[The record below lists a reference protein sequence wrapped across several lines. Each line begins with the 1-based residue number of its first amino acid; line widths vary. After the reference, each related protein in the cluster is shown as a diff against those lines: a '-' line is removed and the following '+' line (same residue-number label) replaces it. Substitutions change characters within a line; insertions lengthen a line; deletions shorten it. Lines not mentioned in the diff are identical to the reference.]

1 MDSVEAEAS
10 TLYHVVAMPYPG
22 RGHINPMMNLCKIL
36 ASKTNE
42 TINIDIIVTF
52 VVTEEW
58 LGFIGAEPKPDNIRF
73 ATVPNVV
80 PSELVRA
87 ADHNSFFE
95 ATMTKLEA
103 PFERLLDRLEPP
115 ATVILFDTFLFWAV
129 SVGKRRNIPLA
140 SFWPLAASVFTVFHH
155 FNLLP
160 QNGHFPLHVSANG
173 DERVDY
179 IPGVSSIRL
188 VDLPSSIVLRN
199 EKMLHRVLE
208 AFSWVTKT
216 QYLLFNSTYELE
228 SQAIDVLKAD
238 LPMPIYTIGPTI
250 PYFNLGKNYLESN
263 NHNDL
268 YHVEWLDCQPRSSV
282 LYISMGSF
290 LSFSSAQIDD
300 IAAGLHDSGVRFL
313 WVARGETC
321 RLKEICGDM
330 GLVVPWCDQLSVLSH
345 SSIGGFWTHCGW
357 SSTQEAVF
365 CGVPLLTF
373 PIGMDQMQNSK
384 LIVEDWKIGWRVNQ
398 DVRGESLVT
407 REEIARLVQRFMNLE
422 SNEMKEMRTRAS
434 ELQQIC
440 QQATAKNGS
449 SEININAFVKD
460 LSKCNG
466 R

>member
-42 TINIDIIVTF
+42 TINVDIIVTF

-87 ADHNSFFE
+87 ADHSSFFE
-95 ATMTKLEA
+95 STMTKLEA

-115 ATVILFDTFLFWAV
+115 ATVILFDTLLFWAV
-129 SVGKRRNIPLA
+129 GVGKRRNIPLA
-140 SFWPLAASVFTVFHH
+140 SFWPLAASMFTVFHH

-160 QNGHFPLHVSANG
+160 QNGHFPLPVSANG

-188 VDLPSSIVLRN
+188 VDLPSLIVLRN

-268 YHVEWLDCQPRSSV
+268 YHAEWLDCQPRSSV

-321 RLKEICGDM
+321 RLKEICVDM
-330 GLVVPWCDQLSVLSH
+330 GLVVPWCDQLRVLSH

-373 PIGMDQMQNSK
+373 PIGMEQMQNSK
-384 LIVEDWKIGWRVNQ
+384 LIVEDWKIGWRVKQ

-422 SNEMKEMRTRAS
+422 SNEMKEMRTKAS

-460 LSKCNG
+460 LSKCN
-466 R
+466 RR